1 MTRYDEIRA
10 LFESRNQL
18 DRFEAG
24 LKESC
29 GVIMRQTDYDEEK
42 AMTKLVEHDLNV
54 MAVVKEFLGVVEK
67 QEVDNRT
74 TNQKVFGEFRK
85 FLDDA
90 SAKFYRERELEQQR
104 QQYQQQ
110 QYRQQQLMR
119 IAAAQ
124 AEERK
129 RQQEDREQAA
139 MEPIPESSCDS
150 NSGSNS
156 GSSGNSV
163 DDV

>member
-1 MTRYDEIRA
+1 
-10 LFESRNQL
+10 
-18 DRFEAG
+18 
-24 LKESC
+24 
-29 GVIMRQTDYDEEK
+29 MRQTDYDEEK

-54 MAVVKEFLGVVEK
+54 MAVVREFLGVVEK

-110 QYRQQQLMR
+110 QLMR

-124 AEERK
+124 AEQRK
-129 RQQEDREQAA
+129 RQQEAREQAA

-150 NSGSNS
+150 NSGSNGGS
-156 GSSGNSV
+156 NSVSSGGSV
-163 DDV
+163 EDE

>member
-1 MTRYDEIRA
+1 
-10 LFESRNQL
+10 
-18 DRFEAG
+18 
-24 LKESC
+24 
-29 GVIMRQTDYDEEK
+29 MRQTDYDEEK
-42 AMTKLVEHDLNV
+42 AMAKLVEHDLNV

-104 QQYQQQ
+104 QY
-110 QYRQQQLMR
+110 QQQLMR

-124 AEERK
+124 AEQRK
-129 RQQEDREQAA
+129 RQQEAREQAA

-150 NSGSNS
+150 NSGSNGESNS
-156 GSSGNSV
+156 GSSGSSV
-163 DDV
+163 EDE